1 MSESI
6 SEVTTLPSFGVRF
19 TPTEIVINGKKELEQ
34 AVKQYADKYKDIAVT
49 SATESDSKKILAEL
63 RKTSS
68 ELDNKR
74 KLVKREYQEPLL
86 DFESDI
92 KAMQSQ
98 LSAVIEPIDTGIKEL
113 TEQHR
118 NERKQEVIYLIS
130 EMAPNYGVKESD
142 IEIDPTWLNKTTSK
156 KKILDGIA
164 GEMTQLK
171 HQHDELDKSKLVVSQ
186 YAKAKGIEPD
196 GWIEQVN
203 QGNEIDYIFKQ
214 IDNAVSKREIER
226 KNQEIQAAVDTANQQ
241 IVNNKIIDTETGT
254 IVSRSVNL
262 KITTT
267 LKNMN
272 LLKEYMDKL
281 GIIYQK
287 IQED

>member
-1 MSESI
+1 MSEAI
-6 SEVTTLPSFGVRF
+6 SEVTTLPSFGVQF

-63 RKTSS
+63 RKTSN

-86 DFESDI
+86 DFEADI

-118 NERKQEVIYLIS
+118 NERKQEVTYLIS

-164 GEMTQLK
+164 VAMTQLK
-171 HQHDELDKSKLVVSQ
+171 HQRDALDKSKLVVSQ

-196 GWIEQVN
+196 GWLELLD
-203 QGNEIDYIFKQ
+203 QGKEIDYIFKQ
-214 IDNAVSKREIER
+214 IDNAVSKR
-226 KNQEIQAAVDTANQQ
+226 
-241 IVNNKIIDTETGT
+241 
-254 IVSRSVNL
+254 
-262 KITTT
+262 
-267 LKNMN
+267 
-272 LLKEYMDKL
+272 
-281 GIIYQK
+281 K
-287 IQED
+287 IQEKNKQAEQLAEESHQKIIGSKVIDEITGEVVSRTVVMRIVTTVTKMEDLKQFMIENQIKFERIQED